1 MPAPRR
7 RAPAWLLLAT
17 GVVGAAL
24 AGVGTWLLVRPDP
37 GWFASAPLSGSTYE
51 PSRPDGL
58 AVALLVLGLVLL
70 GASVVGGVVRRRRGA
85 GER

>member
-7 RAPAWLLLAT
+7 RAPAWLLLVA

-24 AGVGTWLLVRPDP
+24 AGVGTWLLARPGP
-37 GWFASAPLSGSTYE
+37 GWFAYAPVSGSTYQ
-51 PSRPDGL
+51 PSRAGGL
-58 AVALLVLGLVLL
+58 PVALLVLGLVLL
-70 GASVVGGVVRRRRGA
+70 GASVAGGVVRRRRGA